1 MEGKKARRRTDE
13 LGGLRKGE
21 GVWRFGLGQEAWEE
35 GVQSRKGG
43 RMGGKIMPAV
53 SSWGWVAVKEWRWK
67 QWDWRYSWSWEVFP
81 FSGSFL
87 VQAPVA
93 QGEDLCL
100 SVWPPF
106 FGGPCDFVELTLL
119 KDGYES
125 QTPPGESASPSGP
138 SDWLRMEHVTQAG
151 PIRLSW

>member
-1 MEGKKARRRTDE
+1 MEGSSRMEGKKARRRTDE

-106 FGGPCDFVELTLL
+106 FGGPCDFRGTH
-119 KDGYES
+119 
-125 QTPPGESASPSGP
+125 PPQGWVRKPDSPRRERFTFWP
-138 SDWLRMEHVTQAG
+138 Q
-151 PIRLSW
+151 